1 MVGILQPV
9 TRPVLGPPVLVNPNS
24 AFKEGVGDPAFV
36 YDALTEDDMANTAF
50 AAMFGALKSDR
61 SALLSILGDST
72 GNDATDWPYVLA
84 TTKIAPALPD
94 VCIRYALWDNTLQG
108 YGAWSTLQAGTLGQR
123 HIVMDGAHMARILNT
138 KILATASG
146 DLDVEFKVA
155 MDDWTPSAQK
165 RIIGILGNAGNRAW
179 YIILNTNGTIALSW
193 SADGTNLIT
202 VTGTAPTVIDGA
214 AIWLRARLDVDN
226 GGGGYTAD
234 IDYSVDER
242 ANWVSLYHNVG
253 SSGTTGLFA
262 STQDL
267 QAGGV
272 SGSGLWAGKLYSVA
286 LRDGIGGSNRL
297 PQSIEGWFDDT
308 TTRLAY
314 GGSPTLFIMNGSY
327 AGAGIT
333 VTNGYLNDATRFPK
347 MLPSSPVH
355 LVMLNTGHNETPE
368 RANASFY
375 TVYAAWLDQVIARS
389 PLAAIVALNQNP
401 RNIANPTGDAGA
413 DTHAQQMLALPLML
427 AKRGVECVNTFR
439 AFMRAVAAGATLA
452 DLVPDGVHPATPAGV
467 SISVEEIWR
476 LMQARLTY

>member
-1 MVGILQPV
+1 
-9 TRPVLGPPVLVNPNS
+9 
-24 AFKEGVGDPAFV
+24 
-36 YDALTEDDMANTAF
+36 MANTAF

-123 HIVMDGAHMARILNT
+123 HIVTDGSHMVRILKT
-138 KILATASG
+138 KILPTTSG
-146 DLDVEFKVA
+146 DHDYETKIA
-155 MDDWTPSAQK
+155 MTDWTPGATSRVAGQLGGAANQGWFC
-165 RIIGILGNAGNRAW
+165 GI
-179 YIILNTNGTIALSW
+179 NTNGTPFLSW
-193 SADGTNLIT
+193 SVDGTNFTT
-202 VTGTAPTVIDGA
+202 VTGTAPTVVDGA
-214 AIWLRARLDVDN
+214 AIWLRFRLDVDN

-234 IDYSVDER
+234 IDYSIDER

-253 SSGTTGLFA
+253 SGGTTSIFA
-262 STQDL
+262 TTADL
-267 QAGGV
+267 QMGAV
-272 SGSGLWAGKLYSVA
+272 SGSGKWAGKIFEA
-286 LRDGIGGSNRL
+286 AFRDGIGGSNRL

-314 GGSPTLFIMNGSY
+314 GGSPTLIVLNGSY
-327 AGAGIT
+327 PGAGIT
-333 VTNGYLNDATRFPK
+333 VTNGYLNNAARFPK

-368 RANASFY
+368 RATANFY

-389 PLAAIVALNQNP
+389 PLAGIVALNQNP
-401 RNIANPTGDAGA
+401 RNIAQTVGDAGA

-427 AKRGVECVNTFR
+427 AKRGVECINTFR
-439 AFMRAVAAGATLA
+439 AFMRAVAAGASLA
-452 DLVPDGVHPATPAGV
+452 DLVTDGVHPATPAGV